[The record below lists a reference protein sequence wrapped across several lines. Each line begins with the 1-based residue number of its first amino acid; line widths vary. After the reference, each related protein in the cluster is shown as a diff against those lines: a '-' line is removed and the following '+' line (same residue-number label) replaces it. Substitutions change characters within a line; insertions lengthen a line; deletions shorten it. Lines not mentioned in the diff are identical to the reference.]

1 MKSLFSL
8 LAMVMISVASFAQ
21 VQKKNH
27 VTIIKIDTSSTGQV
41 DTLIFN
47 FEGDQIG
54 NMKDIMKQFPDIDL
68 SIMDSSIN
76 FNFDNNF
83 QMPEGMIFAMPNDMQ
98 EGMVFG
104 MPNDMPFGFGAT
116 NNSAKIGMTPAQ
128 SFKGKGVMIETVVPT
143 SLGAALGLQTGD
155 VIVELNKQAIHDFD
169 ELVGTL
175 QQYSVGDEADI
186 TFLRNG
192 KKKKVTGYFI
202 PAQSGPMGQREIR
215 IQRP

>member
-8 LAMVMISVASFAQ
+8 FAIVMISVISFAQ

-27 VTIIKIDTSSTGQV
+27 VTIIKIDTSSTGQI

-47 FEGDQIG
+47 FEGDQLK

-68 SIMDSSIN
+68 SIMDTAFS
-76 FNFDNNF
+76 FKLDNNF
-83 QMPEGMIFAMPNDMQ
+83 QMPEVKGFPMPN
-98 EGMVFG
+98 G
-104 MPNDMPFGFGAT
+104 MPFGFGAPD
-116 NNSAKIGMTPAQ
+116 NSAKIGITPAR
-128 SFKGKGVMIETVVPT
+128 SFKGEGVMIETVSPI

-155 VIVELNKQAIHDFD
+155 IIVELNKNLIKSFD

-175 QQYSVGDEADI
+175 QQYLVGDEANI
-186 TFLRNG
+186 TVLRNG

-202 PAQSGPMGQREIR
+202 PAEGGNNMQREIR

>member
-1 MKSLFSL
+1 MKTLFTLLTISLFS
-8 LAMVMISVASFAQ
+8 VISFAQ

-27 VTIIKIDTSSTGQV
+27 VTIIKIDTTITGQV

-47 FEGDQIG
+47 FEGDQMG
-54 NMKDIMKQFPDIDL
+54 NLEEIMKSIPGFDMSIIDSSFHMSL
-68 SIMDSSIN
+68 MDSSFN

-83 QMPEGMIFAMPNDMQ
+83 QMPEGMGFPMPD
-98 EGMVFG
+98 G
-104 MPNDMPFGFGAT
+104 MPFGFGVPD
-116 NNSAKIGMTPAQ
+116 NSAKIGITPAR

-155 VIVELNKQAIHDFD
+155 LIVELNNNAINEFD
-169 ELVGTL
+169 ELIGTL
-175 QQYSVGDEADI
+175 QMYTVGDEANI

-202 PAQSGPMGQREIR
+202 PAQGGNNMQREIR

>member
-8 LAMVMISVASFAQ
+8 LTICVFSAISFAQ

-27 VTIIKIDTSSTGQV
+27 VTIIKIDTSSTGQL

-47 FEGDQIG
+47 FEGDQLE

-68 SIMDSSIN
+68 SIMDTAFN

-83 QMPEGMIFAMPNDMQ
+83 QMPEGM
-98 EGMVFG
+98 VFG
-104 MPNDMPFGFGAT
+104 MPNEMPFGFGAPD
-116 NNSAKIGMTPAQ
+116 NSAKIGITPAR
-128 SFKGKGVMIETVVPT
+128 SFKGEGVMIETVSPV

-155 VIVELNKQAIHDFD
+155 IIVELNKQAIHDFD

-175 QQYSVGDEADI
+175 QQYAVGDEANI
-186 TFLRNG
+186 TVLRTG

-202 PAQSGPMGQREIR
+202 PAQGGNNMQREIR
-215 IQRP
+215 ITRP

>member
-1 MKSLFSL
+1 MKTLFSL
-8 LAMVMISVASFAQ
+8 LTICFISVISFAQ

-27 VTIIKIDTSSTGQV
+27 VTIIKIDTTITGQV

-47 FEGDQIG
+47 FEGDQLE

-68 SIMDSSIN
+68 SIMDTAFN

-83 QMPEGMIFAMPNDMQ
+83 QMGEGMAFAMPN
-98 EGMVFG
+98 E
-104 MPNDMPFGFGAT
+104 MPFGFGAP
-116 NNSAKIGMTPAQ
+116 NNSAKIGITPAR
-128 SFKGKGVMIETVVPT
+128 SFKGEGVMIETVSPV

-155 VIVELNKQAIHDFD
+155 IIVELNKQAIHDFD

-175 QQYSVGDEADI
+175 QQYAVGDEANI
-186 TFLRNG
+186 TVLRTG

-202 PAQSGPMGQREIR
+202 PAQGGNNMQREIR
-215 IQRP
+215 ITRP

>member
-1 MKSLFSL
+1 MKTLFTLLTISLFSVT
-8 LAMVMISVASFAQ
+8 AFAQ

-27 VTIIKIDTSSTGQV
+27 VTIIKIDTTITGQV

-47 FEGDQIG
+47 FEGDQIS
-54 NMKDIMKQFPDIDL
+54 NMEEIMKSIPGFDMSIID
-68 SIMDSSIN
+68 SSFHMSVMDST

-83 QMPEGMIFAMPNDMQ
+83 QMPEGMGFPMPD
-98 EGMVFG
+98 G
-104 MPNDMPFGFGAT
+104 MPFGFGAPD
-116 NNSAKIGMTPAQ
+116 NSAKIGITPAR

-155 VIVELNKQAIHDFD
+155 VIVELNNNAINEFD

-175 QQYSVGDEADI
+175 QTYTVGDEANI

-202 PAQSGPMGQREIR
+202 PAQGGNNMQREIR

>member
-8 LAMVMISVASFAQ
+8 FAIVMISVISFAQ

-27 VTIIKIDTSSTGQV
+27 VTIIKIDTSSTGQI

-47 FEGDQIG
+47 FEGDQLK

-68 SIMDSSIN
+68 SIMDTAFS
-76 FNFDNNF
+76 FKLDNNF
-83 QMPEGMIFAMPNDMQ
+83 QMPEVKGFPMPN
-98 EGMVFG
+98 G
-104 MPNDMPFGFGAT
+104 MPFGFGAPD
-116 NNSAKIGMTPAQ
+116 NSAKIGITPAR
-128 SFKGKGVMIETVVPT
+128 SFKGEGVMIETVSPI

-155 VIVELNKQAIHDFD
+155 IIVELNKNIIKSFD

-175 QQYSVGDEADI
+175 QQYLVGDEANI
-186 TFLRNG
+186 TVLRNG

-202 PAQSGPMGQREIR
+202 PAEGGNNMQREIR

>member
-1 MKSLFSL
+1 MKSLFTLLTISL
-8 LAMVMISVASFAQ
+8 FSVISFAQ

-27 VTIIKIDTSSTGQV
+27 VTIIKIDTTVTGQV

-47 FEGDQIG
+47 FEGDQMG
-54 NMKDIMKQFPDIDL
+54 NMEEIMKNIPGFDMSIID
-68 SIMDSSIN
+68 STFN
-76 FNFDNNF
+76 FNLDNNF
-83 QMPEGMIFAMPNDMQ
+83 QMPEGMIF
-98 EGMVFG
+98 G
-104 MPNDMPFGFGAT
+104 MPNEMPFGFGAPD
-116 NNSAKIGMTPAQ
+116 NSAKIGITPAR

-155 VIVELNKQAIHDFD
+155 ILVELNNNEINEFD
-169 ELVGTL
+169 ELVGIL
-175 QQYSVGDEADI
+175 QMYTVGDEANI

-202 PAQSGPMGQREIR
+202 PAQGGNNMQREIR

>member
-8 LAMVMISVASFAQ
+8 LAIVMISAVSFAQ

-27 VTIIKIDTSSTGQV
+27 VTIIKIDTSSTGQI

-47 FEGDQIG
+47 FEGDQLE
-54 NMKDIMKQFPDIDL
+54 NMKDIMKQFPEIDL
-68 SIMDSSIN
+68 SIMDTAFN

-83 QMPEGMIFAMPNDMQ
+83 QMPGVKGFPMPD
-98 EGMVFG
+98 G
-104 MPNDMPFGFGAT
+104 MPFGFGAPD
-116 NNSAKIGMTPAQ
+116 NSAKIGITPAR
-128 SFKGKGVMIETVVPT
+128 SFKGKGVMIETVIPT

-155 VIVELNKQAIHDFD
+155 IIVELNQNEINEFD
-169 ELVGTL
+169 ELIVIL
-175 QQYSVGDEADI
+175 QMYNVGDEANI

-202 PAQSGPMGQREIR
+202 PAQGGNNMQREIR

>member
-1 MKSLFSL
+1 MKTLFSL
-8 LAMVMISVASFAQ
+8 LTICLLSAISFAQ

-27 VTIIKIDTSSTGQV
+27 VTIIKIDTSSTGQI

-47 FEGDQIG
+47 FEGDQLK

-68 SIMDSSIN
+68 SIMDTAFS
-76 FNFDNNF
+76 FNLDNNF
-83 QMPEGMIFAMPNDMQ
+83 QMPEVKGFPMPD
-98 EGMVFG
+98 G
-104 MPNDMPFGFGAT
+104 MPFGFGAPD
-116 NNSAKIGMTPAQ
+116 NSAKIGITPAR
-128 SFKGKGVMIETVVPT
+128 SFKGEGVMIETVSPI

-155 VIVELNKQAIHDFD
+155 IIVELNKNIIKTFD

-175 QQYSVGDEADI
+175 QQYSVSDEANI
-186 TFLRNG
+186 TVLRNG

-202 PAQSGPMGQREIR
+202 PAEGGNNMQREIR

>member
-8 LAMVMISVASFAQ
+8 LSICFISVISFAQ

-27 VTIIKIDTSSTGQV
+27 VTIIKIDTSSTGQT

-47 FEGDQIG
+47 FEGDQMG
-54 NMKDIMKQFPDIDL
+54 NMQEIMKQFPDIDF
-68 SIMDSSIN
+68 SIMDTSFN

-83 QMPEGMIFAMPNDMQ
+83 QMPEGM
-98 EGMVFG
+98 VFG
-104 MPNDMPFGFGAT
+104 MPNEMPFGFGAPD
-116 NNSAKIGMTPAQ
+116 NSAKIGISPAR
-128 SFKGKGVMIETVVPT
+128 SFKGKGVMIETVVPA

-155 VIVELNKQAIHDFD
+155 ILVELNKNKINEFD
-169 ELVGTL
+169 ELVGIL
-175 QQYSVGDEADI
+175 NMYAVGDEANI

-202 PAQSGPMGQREIR
+202 PAQGGNNMQREIR
-215 IQRP
+215 ITRP

>member
-8 LAMVMISVASFAQ
+8 LTIVMISVISFAQ

-27 VTIIKIDTSSTGQV
+27 VTIIKIDTTITGQV

-47 FEGDQIG
+47 FEGDQLE
-54 NMKDIMKQFPDIDL
+54 NMKDIMKQFPEIDL
-68 SIMDSSIN
+68 SIMDTAFN

-83 QMPEGMIFAMPNDMQ
+83 QMPEVKGFPMPD
-98 EGMVFG
+98 G
-104 MPNDMPFGFGAT
+104 MPFGFGAPD
-116 NNSAKIGMTPAQ
+116 NSAKIGITPAR

-155 VIVELNKQAIHDFD
+155 IIIELNQNEINVFD
-169 ELVGTL
+169 ELIVIL
-175 QQYSVGDEADI
+175 QMYNVGDEANI

-202 PAQSGPMGQREIR
+202 PAQGGNNMQREIR

>member
-8 LAMVMISVASFAQ
+8 LTICVFSAISFAQ

-47 FEGDQIG
+47 FEGDQLE

-68 SIMDSSIN
+68 SIMDTAFN

-83 QMPEGMIFAMPNDMQ
+83 QMPEGM
-98 EGMVFG
+98 VFG
-104 MPNDMPFGFGAT
+104 MPNEMPFGFGAPD
-116 NNSAKIGMTPAQ
+116 NSAKIGITPAR
-128 SFKGKGVMIETVVPT
+128 SFKGEGVMIETVSPV

-155 VIVELNKQAIHDFD
+155 IIVELNKQAIHNFD

-175 QQYSVGDEADI
+175 QQYAVGDEANI
-186 TFLRNG
+186 TVLRNG

-202 PAQSGPMGQREIR
+202 PAQGGNNMQREIR
-215 IQRP
+215 ITRP

>member
-8 LAMVMISVASFAQ
+8 LTICVFSAISFAQ

-27 VTIIKIDTSSTGQV
+27 VTIIKIDTSSTGQL

-47 FEGDQIG
+47 FEGDQLE

-68 SIMDSSIN
+68 SIMDSSFN
-76 FNFDNNF
+76 FNFDNNFSFDNNF
-83 QMPEGMIFAMPNDMQ
+83 QMPEGMIF
-98 EGMVFG
+98 G
-104 MPNDMPFGFGAT
+104 MPNEMPFGFGAQD
-116 NNSAKIGMTPAQ
+116 NSAKIGITPAR
-128 SFKGKGVMIETVVPT
+128 SFKGEGVMIETVSPV

-155 VIVELNKQAIHDFD
+155 IIVELNKQAIHDFD

-175 QQYSVGDEADI
+175 QQYAVGDEANI
-186 TFLRNG
+186 TVLRNG

-202 PAQSGPMGQREIR
+202 PAQGGNNMQREIR
-215 IQRP
+215 ITRP

>member
-1 MKSLFSL
+1 MKSLFTLLTISL
-8 LAMVMISVASFAQ
+8 FSVISFAQ

-27 VTIIKIDTSSTGQV
+27 VTIIKIDTTISGQV

-54 NMKDIMKQFPDIDL
+54 NMEEIMKNIPGFDMSIID
-68 SIMDSSIN
+68 STFQMSVMDSS
-76 FNFDNNF
+76 FNFGFEKDF
-83 QMPEGMIFAMPNDMQ
+83 QMP

-104 MPNDMPFGFGAT
+104 MPNEMPFGFGAPD
-116 NNSAKIGMTPAQ
+116 NSAKIGITPAR

-155 VIVELNKQAIHDFD
+155 VIVELNSNDINEFD

-175 QQYSVGDEADI
+175 QMYAVGDEANI

-202 PAQSGPMGQREIR
+202 PAQGGNNMQREIR
-215 IQRP
+215 IKRP

>member
-1 MKSLFSL
+1 MKTFFTLLTISLFS
-8 LAMVMISVASFAQ
+8 VISFAQ

-27 VTIIKIDTSSTGQV
+27 VTIIKIDTTITGQV

-47 FEGDQIG
+47 FEGDQMG
-54 NMKDIMKQFPDIDL
+54 NMEEIMKNIPGFDM
-68 SIMDSSIN
+68 SIIDSSFN
-76 FNFDNNF
+76 FNSDNNF
-83 QMPEGMIFAMPNDMQ
+83 QMPEGML
-98 EGMVFG
+98 FG
-104 MPNDMPFGFGAT
+104 MPNEMPFGFGAPD
-116 NNSAKIGMTPAQ
+116 NSAKIGITPAR

-155 VIVELNKQAIHDFD
+155 VIVELNNNAINEFD

-175 QQYSVGDEADI
+175 KMYTVGDEANI

-202 PAQSGPMGQREIR
+202 PAQGGNNMQREIR

>member
-8 LAMVMISVASFAQ
+8 LTICVFSAISFAQ

-27 VTIIKIDTSSTGQV
+27 VTIIKIDTSSTGQT

-47 FEGDQIG
+47 FEGDQMG
-54 NMKDIMKQFPDIDL
+54 NMQEIMKQFPDIDF
-68 SIMDSSIN
+68 SIMDTSFN

-83 QMPEGMIFAMPNDMQ
+83 QMPEGM
-98 EGMVFG
+98 VFG
-104 MPNDMPFGFGAT
+104 MPNEMPFGFGAPD
-116 NNSAKIGMTPAQ
+116 NSAKIGISPAR
-128 SFKGKGVMIETVVPT
+128 SFKGKGVMIETVVPA

-155 VIVELNKQAIHDFD
+155 ILVELNKNKINEFD
-169 ELVGTL
+169 ELVGIL
-175 QQYSVGDEADI
+175 NMYAVGDEANI

-202 PAQSGPMGQREIR
+202 PAQGGNNMQREIR
-215 IQRP
+215 ITRP

>member
-8 LAMVMISVASFAQ
+8 LTIVMISVISFAQ

-27 VTIIKIDTSSTGQV
+27 VTIIKIDTSSTGQI

-47 FEGDQIG
+47 FEGDQLK
-54 NMKDIMKQFPDIDL
+54 NMKDIMKQFPDIDI
-68 SIMDSSIN
+68 SIMDTAFS
-76 FNFDNNF
+76 FNLDNNF
-83 QMPEGMIFAMPNDMQ
+83 QMPEVKGFPMPD
-98 EGMVFG
+98 G
-104 MPNDMPFGFGAT
+104 MPFGFGAPD
-116 NNSAKIGMTPAQ
+116 NSAKIGITPAR
-128 SFKGKGVMIETVVPT
+128 SFKGEGVMIETVSPI

-155 VIVELNKQAIHDFD
+155 VIVELNKNIIKTFD

-175 QQYSVGDEADI
+175 QQYSVSDEANI
-186 TFLRNG
+186 TVLRNG

-202 PAQSGPMGQREIR
+202 PAEGGNNMQREIR

>member
-1 MKSLFSL
+1 MKTLFTLLTISLFS
-8 LAMVMISVASFAQ
+8 VISFAQ

-27 VTIIKIDTSSTGQV
+27 VTIIKIDTTIAGKV

-54 NMKDIMKQFPDIDL
+54 NMEEIMKNIPGFDM
-68 SIMDSSIN
+68 SIIDSS
-76 FNFDNNF
+76 FNFGFEKDF
-83 QMPEGMIFAMPNDMQ
+83 QMPEGMIF
-98 EGMVFG
+98 G
-104 MPNDMPFGFGAT
+104 MPNEMPFGFGAPD
-116 NNSAKIGMTPAQ
+116 NSAKIGITPAR
-128 SFKGKGVMIETVVPT
+128 SFKGEGVMIETVVPT

-155 VIVELNKQAIHDFD
+155 VIVELNKQAIHNFD

-175 QQYSVGDEADI
+175 QQYSIGDEANI

-202 PAQSGPMGQREIR
+202 PAQGGNNMQREIR